1 MTKIAKKKKKN
12 RRKNCES
19 AHCVSNK
26 TMYHNSFLYQWS
38 FSKHKW
44 NMVLKYIEE
53 VARIFNWRFENPT
66 SFLTIIFGALVLSWL
81 YHYQCHKDNASFSCE
96 AGVKMS
102 FRLACLFLLA
112 DDFPPLAVFWLMGI
126 FPSNAAA
133 LCDLICSWSFLMPGW
148 GSLCVHGH
156 YSKHTHCVKDPFFV
170 QKLFSGCFTLNEHSG
185 QK

>member
-1 MTKIAKKKKKN
+1 M
-12 RRKNCES
+12 
-19 AHCVSNK
+19 
-26 TMYHNSFLYQWS
+26 
-38 FSKHKW
+38 
-44 NMVLKYIEE
+44 
-53 VARIFNWRFENPT
+53 
-66 SFLTIIFGALVLSWL
+66 LSWL

-156 YSKHTHCVKDPFFV
+156 YSKHTHCAKDPFFV
-170 QKLFSGCFTLNEHSG
+170 QKLFFWCFTLNEHSG
-185 QK
+185 QKLRILLTFKITKLYLGLTWVTLGYLGLPWVTLGYFGLPWVTLVYLGLTWVTLGYLRLP